1 MIQLTL
7 EMVIEEPGDKESAS
21 GGMGQHTIEV
31 GELCML
37 LPRKMAEAMG
47 HALEAGHTVRLR
59 KVGE

>member
-7 EMVIEEPGDKESAS
+7 EMTVEEPEGKESAS
-21 GGMGQHTIEV
+21 GGMGRHTVEV

-47 HALEAGHTVRLR
+47 HALEAGYVVRLR
-59 KVGE
+59 KVVE

>member
-7 EMVIEEPGDKESAS
+7 EMTVEEPGDKEEPF
-21 GGMGQHTIEV
+21 GRHTVEV
-31 GELCML
+31 GELYML

>member
-7 EMVIEEPGDKESAS
+7 EMIIEEPGDKEEP
-21 GGMGQHTIEV
+21 MGQHTVEV

-59 KVGE
+59 KVGEK

>member
-7 EMVIEEPGDKESAS
+7 EMTVEEPEGKEEP
-21 GGMGQHTIEV
+21 MGAHTVEV
-31 GELCML
+31 GELCIL

-59 KVGE
+59 KVG